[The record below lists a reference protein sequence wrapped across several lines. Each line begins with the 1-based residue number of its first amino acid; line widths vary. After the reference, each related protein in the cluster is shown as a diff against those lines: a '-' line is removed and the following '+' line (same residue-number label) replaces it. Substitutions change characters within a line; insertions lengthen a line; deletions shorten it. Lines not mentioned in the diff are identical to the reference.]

1 MVQKMVAV
9 KILNT
14 MFKDRIDAGIQLA
27 ERMLAYINKDVVVLA
42 IPRGGL
48 PLGAIIAKKLNAPL
62 DVALTKKIGH
72 PYNREYAIGALSLEN
87 SILSDAVGVTKG
99 YIDEEIS
106 KLRKK
111 LKKRHNQYYIN
122 KEPQKLEDRTVIIVD
137 DGIATGNTILV
148 TVDLV
153 KMQNPKKIVVAIPVA
168 PPSTVHKLEAYP
180 GVDEVIC
187 LETPYNFHAVGQ
199 FYEEFYQVSDKEA
212 INLFEG
218 SYDIKQT

>member
-1 MVQKMVAV
+1 
-9 KILNT
+9 
-14 MFKDRIDAGIQLA
+14 MFKDRNDAGMQLA
-27 ERMLAYINKDVVVLA
+27 ESLLDYMNQDVVVLA

-72 PYNREYAIGALSLEN
+72 PFNKEYAIGALSLEN
-87 SILSDAVGVTKG
+87 SILNDAVGVTKG
-99 YIDEEIS
+99 YIDEEIN

-111 LKKRHNQYYIN
+111 LKARHNQYYKN
-122 KEPQKLEDRTVIIVD
+122 NVPQNLEDRTVIIVD

-168 PPSTVHKLEAYP
+168 PPSTVKKLENYP
-180 GVDEVIC
+180 GLDAVIC

-199 FYEEFYQVSDKEA
+199 FYEEFYQVSDEEA
-212 INLFEG
+212 INLFE
-218 SYDIKQT
+218 STNDIKQA

>member
-1 MVQKMVAV
+1 
-9 KILNT
+9 
-14 MFKDRIDAGIQLA
+14 MFKDRIDAGMQLA
-27 ERMLAYINKDVVVLA
+27 ESLLDYRNRDVVVLA

-72 PYNREYAIGALSLEN
+72 PFNKEYAIGALSLEN
-87 SILSDAVGVTKG
+87 SILNDAVGVTKG
-99 YIDEEIS
+99 YIDEEIN

-111 LKKRHNQYYIN
+111 LKARHNQYYKN
-122 KEPQKLEDRTVIIVD
+122 NVPQNLEDRTVIIVD

-168 PPSTVHKLEAYP
+168 PPSTVKKLENYP
-180 GVDEVIC
+180 GLDAVIC

-199 FYEEFYQVSDKEA
+199 FYEEFYQVSDEEA
-212 INLFEG
+212 INLFE
-218 SYDIKQT
+218 STNDIKQA